1 MRSSEYIIEEFINNH
16 DNFLNRV
23 GKVAVLKLVV
33 NSDDSSLVELY
44 KQHIENHNRGIIND
58 VFPNSGFDL
67 FIPNNVVFNEPI
79 KSKFIDLKVK
89 AEMVYIDKKMNSHET
104 CAYTVHPRSS
114 MSKTPLMLANH
125 TGIIDAGY
133 RGNLIGAV
141 RWLQNNDSNRE
152 NNNESNHEYILEKHT
167 RLLQICHPTL
177 CPIFVYLVEEQDLT
191 TTERGTGGFGSTG
204 ITGLTN
210 QLR

>member
-1 MRSSEYIIEEFINNH
+1 MRSSEYIIHEFMSNY

-23 GKVAVLKLVV
+23 GNVAVLKIVV
-33 NSDDSSLVELY
+33 NSDDPSFNMLY
-44 KQHIENHNRGIIND
+44 KNHIDNHNRGIIND
-58 VFPNSGFDL
+58 IFPNSGFDL
-67 FIPNNVVFNEPI
+67 FIPNTVVFDEPI

-89 AEMVYIDKKMNSHET
+89 AEMVYIDKKFHSYQT

-141 RWLQNNDSNRE
+141 RWLKDSE
-152 NNNESNHEYILEKHT
+152 NNNVNNLEYILERHT

-177 CPIFVYLVEEQDLT
+177 CPVFVYLVEEHDLT
-191 TTERGTGGFGSTG
+191 TTERGAGGFGSTG

>member
-1 MRSSEYIIEEFINNH
+1 MRSSEYIIQEFINKY

-33 NSDDSSLVELY
+33 NNGDSSFNDLY
-44 KQHIENHNRGIIND
+44 KQHIENHNNGIMND

-67 FIPNNVVFNEPI
+67 FIPNTVVFDEPI

-89 AEMVYIDKKMNSHET
+89 AEMVYIDKKFNSHQT

-141 RWLQNNDSNRE
+141 RWLKTTEE
-152 NNNESNHEYILEKHT
+152 NNGYVLERYT

-177 CPIFVYLVEEQDLT
+177 CPIFVYLVDEYDLT
-191 TTERGTGGFGSTG
+191 TTERGSGGFGSTG